1 MKYFLHVALL
11 VVALFA
17 TAPNHNWTNPLKE
30 CANIALGNNPEHNV
44 TKEELETI
52 TEFKC
57 SYNGEV
63 LNFEAIQDLI
73 NVEILDMRGNYFA
86 RFVKHYDV
94 NTTYDENGTIDDNAT
109 YVMIKTSNTIP
120 SWIGN
125 LMALKKIRL
134 SGNDLIGAVPSEIG
148 NLYNLEVLD
157 LSANK
162 ITSIPSSI
170 GNLSSLK
177 ELHLSSN
184 RIVQQLPPE
193 LGNLSSLTHLY
204 LQDNRLH
211 GEIPKELGDLLLLKK
226 LRLNQN
232 NLKGSIPIELTDL
245 DLSQP
250 NGLGLHE
257 NCNFKLDFP
266 DCNASDENTTNCDT
280 LADSEETLSWI
291 NSKSSFYRGYDGM
304 RRTGGNC
311 WTPAMIPIIMYLLS
325 DSNTTDTNTT
335 E

>member
-17 TAPNHNWTNPLKE
+17 TAPSHNWTNPLKE

-52 TEFKC
+52 KEFTC
-57 SYNGEV
+57 NYGSGELDLEAVRDLANVEV
-63 LNFEAIQDLI
+63 LKIRGNII
-73 NVEILDMRGNYFA
+73 VRYVEIINSET
-86 RFVKHYDV
+86 
-94 NTTYDENGTIDDNAT
+94 NETEI
-109 YVMIKTSNTIP
+109 IKVGPSIP
-120 SWIGN
+120 SWIGE
-125 LMALKKIRL
+125 LISLKILDL
-134 SGNDLIGAVPSEIG
+134 SGNRIRGNIPDEIG
-148 NLYNLEVLD
+148 LLYNLEKLD
-157 LSANK
+157 LSVNK
-162 ITSIPSSI
+162 FSRLPAAI

-177 ELHLSSN
+177 ELHLASCG
-184 RIVQQLPPE
+184 IVQRIPPE

-204 LQDNRLH
+204 LQDNHLH

-257 NCNFKLDFP
+257 NCNLQLSFP
-266 DCNASDENTTNCDT
+266 DCNASDENDTNCDV

-291 NSKSSFYRGYDGM
+291 NSKSSLYRGYDGM
-304 RRTGGNC
+304 RHTGGNC
-311 WTPAMIPIIMYLLS
+311 WTPAMVPIIMYLLS